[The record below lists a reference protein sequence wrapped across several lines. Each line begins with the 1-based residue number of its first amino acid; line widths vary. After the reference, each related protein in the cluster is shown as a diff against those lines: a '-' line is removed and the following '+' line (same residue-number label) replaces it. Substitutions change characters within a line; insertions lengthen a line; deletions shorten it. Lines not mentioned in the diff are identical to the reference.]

1 VGIVCVVFLVLNP
14 NKWYPE
20 LLVLILEAV
29 LKVVLALQDVKL
41 SFKWSLSHE
50 PSNLDSEEL

>member
-29 LKVVLALQDVKL
+29 LEVVLVLQDVKL
-41 SFKWSLSHE
+41 SL
-50 PSNLDSEEL
+50 